1 MSLIS
6 QCWLFM
12 TSFRLFNSYFWLLLF
27 NIYDFFMH
35 IFNLILSTF
44 YLIIIIIKAQF
55 VFNWQW
61 QKDRK
66 E

>member
-35 IFNLILSTF
+35 IFNLTLSTF

>member
-1 MSLIS
+1 
-6 QCWLFM
+6 
-12 TSFRLFNSYFWLLLF
+12 
-27 NIYDFFMH
+27 MH
-35 IFNLILSTF
+35 IFNLTLSTF